1 MGGEN
6 GEFEVA
12 DFPRLGKRMVKSGEK
27 FEVYDVSDA
36 KPFGP
41 LAIRAVWFEW
51 K

>member
-27 FEVYDVSDA
+27 FEVYDA